1 MVADAYQRISTHSEP
16 TTAVIP
22 ANAGI
27 QYLGMDSGSPFHSAR
42 NDGGVWD
49 GRRPMQMGTFPH
61 LLPSSVIPAKAGIQ
75 RLGMDSGSPFHSA
88 RNDGKEQAREGK
100 N

>member
-42 NDGGVWD
+42 NDGCVGRLEADAD
-49 GRRPMQMGTFPH
+49 GDIPTPAALLRHSRERGNPVPRHGFRVSASLRP
-61 LLPSSVIPAKAGIQ
+61 
-75 RLGMDSGSPFHSA
+75 
-88 RNDGKEQAREGK
+88 E
-100 N
+100 